1 MVGWALHLHLVA
13 AIAWIGGAFFMFLLG
28 VSLRKKEDQDAV
40 YPRIGPIYG
49 YFETAA
55 LMILLISGYTMIANN
70 GLLAI
75 LFSNI
80 TNEVI
85 DSLRMKL
92 YIVGVIIVLT
102 VVHMTI
108 SMRTLHKV
116 KTPLQKFFSRGSS
129 MGIFLLNLVVLHY
142 ACLLYT
148 SPSPRD

>member
-1 MVGWALHLHLVA
+1 MGWAIHLHLVA
-13 AIAWIGGAFFMFLLG
+13 AIAWIGGAFFMFVLG

-55 LMILLISGYTMIANN
+55 LIILLSTGYTMIANN

-75 LFSNI
+75 LFSNLSS
-80 TNEVI
+80 EAI
-85 DSLRMKL
+85 DSLRIKL
-92 YIVGVIIVLT
+92 YIVAVIVVLT

-108 SMRTLHKV
+108 SMMTLHKV
-116 KTPLQKFFSRGSS
+116 KTPFQRLLSKGSS

-142 ACLLYT
+142 AMVL
-148 SPSPRD
+148 RDIL